1 MATRGNV
8 HRIFIS
14 FTMNANQVIQFV
26 LIVLVG
32 TDICVR
38 VIMTPHVISHLYICT
53 TTHLFCLF
61 VLYAYIHYNSYT
73 IIFIYKFMALM

>member
-8 HRIFIS
+8 HIIFIS

-53 TTHLFCLF
+53 KTHLILF
-61 VLYAYIHYNSYT
+61 ICIICIYTLQLIYDHIYIY
-73 IIFIYKFMALM
+73 FMALM